1 MEAFL
6 AANWSLSK
14 RPLPAKSCAINGATF
29 CNMIVAA
36 SGRQV
41 NSSHCHQ
48 FDLFRTPF
56 VALIIIIL
64 LFRDVKDRIK
74 INGNYQ

>member
-14 RPLPAKSCAINGATF
+14 RPLPATF

-41 NSSHCHQ
+41 NSSHYHQ